1 MIKERIMSVHRKN
14 PLRALTEQERSGLEH
29 ISRSSSERA
38 GIVALAKEVLA
49 VASGCTYGAAAA
61 SAGRRS
67 GEAVSH
73 LVARFNREGLAALTP
88 RGAGGRKPSYDAAD
102 RERILAE
109 ARRTPDPQR
118 DGTATWSLMSL
129 RGALRRAPDGLPH
142 ISTYTIGVV
151 LHGAGFR
158 WLAARSWCDTG
169 NAVRKRR
176 SGTVR
181 VIDPNAEAKK
191 KSH

>member
-1 MIKERIMSVHRKN
+1 MTSGSLGNRVV
-14 PLRALTEQERSGLEH
+14 ALTEQERSGLEH
-29 ISRSSSERA
+29 IARSGSERA
-38 GIVALAKEVLA
+38 DVVALAKEVLA

-67 GEAVSH
+67 AEAVSH
-73 LVARFNREGLAALTP
+73 LVARFNRDGLVALAP
-88 RGAGGRKPSYDAAD
+88 RGAGRRKPSYDTGN

-109 ARRTPDPQR
+109 ARRAPDPQR

-129 RGALRRAPDGLPH
+129 RRALRRAPDGLPH

-151 LHGAGFR
+151 LHEAGFR
-158 WLAARSWCDTG
+158 RLAARSWCDTG
-169 NAVRKRR
+169 HAVRKRR

-181 VIDPNAEAKK
+181 VTDPNAEAKK
-191 KSH
+191 KI